1 MRRDEVDAA
10 RATVS
15 QLDQQLQEVMVRQRD
30 TRLIAPM
37 DGVVS
42 RRYIEEDELV
52 TSGVSTFSSGTPVLQ
67 IADLSVMLV
76 QMTVNEVDVHECR
89 PGLPVEIEIDGARGR
104 VFRGLV
110 QQVAPSSLTA
120 ASPGGGGGGAAG
132 GGGTGG
138 GGASGVIRF
147 AVKVRVDRPD
157 PLLRPGMS
165 ARCAI
170 VTARRQDVLRVPEAC
185 VPATGSSAE
194 ITLLKDAGEGE
205 SSRFLEEKR
214 RVTLGLRGNGYVEV
228 RSGLK
233 EGDRVTPQAFTG
245 PPRQGLDINVGD

>member
-1 MRRDEVDAA
+1 
-10 RATVS
+10 
-15 QLDQQLQEVMVRQRD
+15 
-30 TRLIAPM
+30 
-37 DGVVS
+37 
-42 RRYIEEDELV
+42 
-52 TSGVSTFSSGTPVLQ
+52 
-67 IADLSVMLV
+67 
-76 QMTVNEVDVHECR
+76 
-89 PGLPVEIEIDGARGR
+89 
-104 VFRGLV
+104 
-110 QQVAPSSLTA
+110 
-120 ASPGGGGGGAAG
+120 
-132 GGGTGG
+132 
-138 GGASGVIRF
+138 
-147 AVKVRVDRPD
+147 
-157 PLLRPGMS
+157 MS